1 MAKAY
6 WVVCYR
12 SISDPAARVEYTR
25 LAVPAVL
32 VGGGRYLA
40 RGGVAKT
47 YEAGINQRT
56 VLVEFDSLAQ
66 AIATY
71 ESPSYQA
78 ALAVLGNA
86 AERDVRIVESLDD

>member
-12 SISDPAARVEYTR
+12 SISSPAARVEYTK

-32 VGGGRYLA
+32 DGGGRYLA

-47 YEAGINQRT
+47 YEGGINQRT

-71 ESPSYQA
+71 ESPGYQA

-86 AERDVRIVESLDD
+86 AERDIRIVESLDD